1 MCSYTLI
8 DIRSAVVLVKIWMK
22 SNELFLNEELLNEL
36 SPQNIILF
44 RHKMVFPH
52 PITQLK

>member
-8 DIRSAVVLVKIWMK
+8 DIRTTVVLVKIWMK
-22 SNELFLNEELLNEL
+22 SDEYLLNIELLNEL

-44 RHKMVFPH
+44 RYKMVFPH
-52 PITQLK
+52 PITQPK